1 VIFRLLTPV
10 VLIVIIIL
18 VIRKISSG
26 GSHSALRG
34 YSVRR
39 FFQYVILY
47 GLMVVSALGL
57 SGLLGRLLDRAT
69 LVAADQTDLARNV
82 SFVVVGVPLY
92 IFLGLWTRRRM
103 MVDPTEAKSFG
114 WGFYVTLSS
123 LTSLS
128 IAMFAL
134 RDTLSWAVGNQS
146 YRGPVVA
153 RFIVWIAIWGA
164 HWWLSMRQTPQKSS
178 RAHYLVGSLIGLGTV
193 VVGLSGLLAAV
204 IDRVLHIGANT
215 LVLGSSNSITKSAIT
230 LAVGIPVWF
239 IYWIRSFAK
248 SERDPS
254 WLVYVLLFG
263 VGGGLVMAIS
273 FASTMLYT
281 VLVWFLGEPK
291 AVDASIHFQKV
302 PSLAAFTLVG
312 IIVWWYHQAVLA
324 DERTRTEVGRIY
336 EYLMAGI
343 ALLAAAAGLTT
354 VLIAFVESITGGAVI
369 VGGSGARNTLLVA
382 ATLLIVGAPVW
393 WIYWRKIQL
402 ALKKSP
408 THELGSPTRRVY
420 LFVLFGIGGLTSVI
434 VLLIGVFFLFDDI
447 FKGNFGVDTLR
458 RARFALAILIATAA
472 VAGYHWMIYRAERE
486 LVTVGLRGPRFVL
499 LVGPKDP
506 DLMRAVSHLTGGRV
520 QSWARKDDTSEFPP
534 TEEILAIVEKSEA
547 ESIILL
553 AGSDGLREIP
563 IDR

>member
-1 VIFRLLTPV
+1 M
-10 VLIVIIIL
+10 VLIVIIIV

-26 GSHSALRG
+26 GGRSALSG
-34 YSVRR
+34 HSVRR

-82 SFVVVGVPLY
+82 SFVVVGIPLY

-103 MVDPTEAKSFG
+103 LVDPTEVKSFG
-114 WGFYVTLSS
+114 WGFYLTLGS

-134 RDTLSWAVGNQS
+134 HDILSWAVGNQS
-146 YRGPVVA
+146 YRGPAVA

-164 HWWLSMRQTPQKSS
+164 HWWLSIRQTPQKNS

-204 IDRVLHIGANT
+204 IDRVLHMGANT
-215 LVLGSSNSITKSAIT
+215 LALGSSNSITKSAIT

-239 IYWIRSFAK
+239 IYWIRTFAK
-248 SERDPS
+248 SERDPL
-254 WLVYVLLFG
+254 WLAYVLLFG

-273 FASTMLYT
+273 FASAVLYT
-281 VLVWFLGEPK
+281 VLVWFLGEPT
-291 AVDASIHFQKV
+291 ALEASIHFRRV
-302 PSLAAFTLVG
+302 PSLAAFTVVG

-324 DERTRTEVGRIY
+324 NETTRTEVRRIY

-343 ALLAAAAGLTT
+343 ALLAAAAGLTM
-354 VLIAFVESITGGAVI
+354 VLIAFFESITGGAVI
-369 VGGSGARNTLLVA
+369 VGGSGARNTLLAA
-382 ATLLIVGAPVW
+382 ATLLIVGVPVW

-434 VLLIGVFFLFDDI
+434 VLLVGVFFLFDGI

-520 QSWARKDDTSEFPP
+520 QSWARKDDTSEFPA

-547 ESIILL
+547 ESIILM